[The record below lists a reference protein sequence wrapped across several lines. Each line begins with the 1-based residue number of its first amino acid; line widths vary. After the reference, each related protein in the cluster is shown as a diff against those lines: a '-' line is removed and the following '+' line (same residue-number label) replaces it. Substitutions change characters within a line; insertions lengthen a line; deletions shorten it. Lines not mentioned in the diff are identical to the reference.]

1 MKFCNTAI
9 LAFLI
14 SGALAAQTQPAG
26 QTPQVAPIAPGTA
39 KGLPPRAGASEFQ
52 ARAKVG
58 AITIGA
64 EFAGHS
70 IPTAQ
75 MALKSDDYV
84 VVEVGLYGAP
94 DAHTTLATSEFS
106 LRINGRKAAT
116 PSEPYSKVFE
126 SLMDPEWAPPESK
139 DKSSKTSLGGG
150 GGDQSNGPP
159 APVHPPFALKRG
171 WQLETQKAALPEGD
185 RQLPVDGLLFFR
197 YGGKEKGIDS
207 VELIYQGSAGSVT
220 IPLHP

>member
-1 MKFCNTAI
+1 MVKFCKIATACLFCGPI
-9 LAFLI
+9 LA
-14 SGALAAQTQPAG
+14 QTAQPAP
-26 QTPQVAPIAPGTA
+26 PQVAPIAPGSN
-39 KGLPPRAGASEFQ
+39 KGLPPRASAADYQ
-52 ARAKVG
+52 ARAKSG
-58 AITIGA
+58 DLTIGA

-70 IPTAQ
+70 VPTAQ
-75 MALKSDDYV
+75 MALTSPDYV
-84 VVEVGLYGAP
+84 VVEVAFFGAP
-94 DAHTTLATSEFS
+94 EAHATISAAAFS
-106 LRINGRKAAT
+106 LRVNGKKSALPAQPFAT
-116 PSEPYSKVFE
+116 IFE

-150 GGDQSNGPP
+150 GDQKDPGSTP

-185 RQLPVDGLLFFR
+185 RQLPVAGLLFFR

-207 VELIYQGSAGSVT
+207 LELIYQAPTGAVT